1 MMDKIAQMESA
12 LVIVSKKVDRL
23 EEEKK
28 NDEENIQLLQ
38 TKLENV
44 HSEQEPDVSDVDL
57 GSEESEIDDIMNLQ
71 TDSQIKMEMFKQKL
85 DQ

>member
-1 MMDKIAQMESA
+1 MDKIAYMESA

-44 HSEQEPDVSDVDL
+44 HSEEPDVSDVDL
-57 GSEESEIDDIMNLQ
+57 GSEESEIADIMNLQ
-71 TDSQIKMEMFKQKL
+71 TDSQIKMEMFK
-85 DQ
+85 

>member
-38 TKLENV
+38 TKLDNV
-44 HSEQEPDVSDVDL
+44 HSSEPDVSDVDL
-57 GSEESEIDDIMNLQ
+57 GVSEESEIDDIMNLQ
-71 TDSQIKMEMFKQKL
+71 TDS
-85 DQ
+85 